1 MKQGSHTIHR
11 VTAAGVLV
19 TIGIIFGDIGTS
31 PLYVLRAIV
40 GDNPISSDLILG
52 AVSCIFWTL
61 TLQTTIKYVVIT
73 LRADNKGEGGIFSL
87 YALLRRFKSRFLT
100 IAAMVG
106 GSALLAD
113 GMITPPISI
122 SSAVEGLHV
131 LNDQIPVVPMVIMII
146 AGLFFIQ
153 QFGTGFVGRAFGPV
167 MAVWFLMIGIL
178 GCFPLF
184 NNPEILKAVNPAYA
198 IELLTLYPGGFWLL
212 GGVFLCTTG
221 AEALY
226 SDLGHCGR
234 QNIRVSWIF
243 VKTCLLLNYFGQ
255 GGWLLAQSGELL
267 GDRNPFYELM
277 PSWFVLPGVC
287 IATLAA
293 IVASQALIS
302 GSFTLINEA
311 MRLNFMTKLR
321 INYPTDIRGQ
331 IYIPAVNWLLMTGC
345 IGVVLHFRKSENM
358 EAAYG
363 MAIILTMIVTTILMV
378 WYLRMKHYPL
388 WFIVLF
394 ILIYGT
400 IEGAFLVSNLDKLAH
415 GGWIT
420 LLVSSILFFLI
431 YCWSEGRRI
440 RNRFVEF
447 AGIRSHLDSIRELRK
462 DESIPRTST
471 HLAYLTSANNDFD
484 IENSIIYSIFR
495 KKPKRADVY
504 WLLHVDVADDP
515 YRLEYKVIHLVPGEI
530 IKIDFRI
537 GFRIEPRINL
547 FFRQVVADMNASG
560 EVDVFSRYASLKR
573 QNLIGDFRFVVIE
586 KFLSYDNVIG
596 VYEKIVLSVHNL
608 LKKLGL
614 SDEKAFGLD
623 TSNVLVEKVPI
634 VINPPS
640 EIKLKRI

>member
-1 MKQGSHTIHR
+1 
-11 VTAAGVLV
+11 
-19 TIGIIFGDIGTS
+19 
-31 PLYVLRAIV
+31 
-40 GDNPISSDLILG
+40 
-52 AVSCIFWTL
+52 
-61 TLQTTIKYVVIT
+61 
-73 LRADNKGEGGIFSL
+73 
-87 YALLRRFKSRFLT
+87 
-100 IAAMVG
+100 
-106 GSALLAD
+106 
-113 GMITPPISI
+113 
-122 SSAVEGLHV
+122 
-131 LNDQIPVVPMVIMII
+131 
-146 AGLFFIQ
+146 
-153 QFGTGFVGRAFGPV
+153 
-167 MAVWFLMIGIL
+167 
-178 GCFPLF
+178 
-184 NNPEILKAVNPAYA
+184 
-198 IELLTLYPGGFWLL
+198 
-212 GGVFLCTTG
+212 
-221 AEALY
+221 
-226 SDLGHCGR
+226 
-234 QNIRVSWIF
+234 
-243 VKTCLLLNYFGQ
+243 
-255 GGWLLAQSGELL
+255 
-267 GDRNPFYELM
+267 
-277 PSWFVLPGVC
+277 
-287 IATLAA
+287 
-293 IVASQALIS
+293 
-302 GSFTLINEA
+302 
-311 MRLNFMTKLR
+311 
-321 INYPTDIRGQ
+321 
-331 IYIPAVNWLLMTGC
+331 
-345 IGVVLHFRKSENM
+345 
-358 EAAYG
+358 
-363 MAIILTMIVTTILMV
+363 MV

-388 WFIVLF
+388 WFIALF
-394 ILIYGT
+394 ILIFGT

-447 AGIRSHLDSIRELRK
+447 ASIRSHLDSIRELRN

-471 HLAYLTSANNDFD
+471 HLANLTSANNDFD

-495 KKPKRADVY
+495 KKPTCADVY

-515 YRLEYKVIHLVPGEI
+515 YRLEYKVIQLVPGEI

-547 FFRQVVADMNASG
+547 FFRQVVADMHASG